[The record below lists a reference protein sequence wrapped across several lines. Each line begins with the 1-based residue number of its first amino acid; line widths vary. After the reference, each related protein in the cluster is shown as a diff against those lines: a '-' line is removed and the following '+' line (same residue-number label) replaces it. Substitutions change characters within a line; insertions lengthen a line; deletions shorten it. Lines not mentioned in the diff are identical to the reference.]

1 VPAESR
7 TVSTRRPSWAALAI
21 ALVGLIIA
29 AYLTVEHYDTS
40 ATLACP
46 ESATINCAKVTTS
59 RWSEIAGIP
68 VALLGLL
75 YFLGMTAL
83 LVPVAWRWRQ
93 LDAVRIGAVA
103 LGAAMVLYLV
113 YIELFQV
120 DAICLWCTGVHLC
133 VIALF
138 ALVLWHTSVV
148 RTADPVS

>member
-1 VPAESR
+1 MAL
-7 TVSTRRPSWAALAI
+7 TRRPSWAASAV
-21 ALVGLIIA
+21 ALVGLAIA
-29 AYLTVEHYDTS
+29 AYLTLEHYDTS

-59 RWSEIAGIP
+59 RWSEIAGVP

-83 LVPVAWRWRQ
+83 LLPRAWRWRP

-103 LGAAMVLYLV
+103 LGALMVLYLL

-138 ALVLWHTSVV
+138 ALVLWHTSAV
-148 RTADPVS
+148 RAADAVS